1 MAEMDALE
9 AQEQVLND
17 NRDFLIKYLDP
28 DDISDQLIQEGMLG
42 KNAAQQVQ
50 LHAKS
55 RMEKNR
61 TIIDQ
66 LTIGGP
72 GTLQK
77 FCDILKGNKRLAFI
91 AEKLE
96 MGKKVITCVRNFVMT
111 SFILGSRPGWV
122 GHDACVT

>member
-1 MAEMDALE
+1 
-9 AQEQVLND
+9 
-17 NRDFLIKYLDP
+17 
-28 DDISDQLIQEGMLG
+28 MLG

-50 LHAKS
+50 LHVTS

-77 FCDILKGNKRLAFI
+77 FCEILRNNKRLAFI
-91 AEKLE
+91 AERLE
-96 MGKKVITCVRNFVMT
+96 IGKWLASYNLHAL
-111 SFILGSRPGWV
+111 S
-122 GHDACVT
+122 